1 MGYLKK
7 WTVGA
12 TVGATVGLAGIVGI
26 GTGLAGAAQSGDAL
40 QHSTAAVQPNAVPF
54 NPGTY
59 EWFINGAASGTITI
73 ASNNTF
79 TSTVDGGDSG
89 TWVQAGETFGL
100 WISGGTDASGGCVFA
115 GHAVTDNM
123 VSYAGKPGHWACPGF
138 ESTGTFYIAPVTD
151 GVSAS
156 HVVRSAFASS
166 GVQPMNA
173 GKLLLGRYKWTE
185 DGYYSGIMTI
195 ASNNTYTS
203 TLTGSDSGSWVQSGS
218 AAAFNITGGP
228 DGGIGCLEV
237 GKVNHTG
244 TAVGT
249 STKPGNWACPGTGTS
264 GYFVL
269 KYKG

>member
-7 WTVGA
+7 WTVA
-12 TVGATVGLAGIVGI
+12 TVGTTVGLAGIVGV

-40 QHSTAAVQPNAVPF
+40 QHSTAAVQPSAVPF

-59 EWFINGAASGTITI
+59 EWFINGEAGGSITI

-115 GHAVTDNM
+115 GHAVTANM
-123 VSYAGKPGHWACPGF
+123 VSYAAKPGHWACTGY
-138 ESTGTFYIAPVTD
+138 ETTGTFYIAPETD

-156 HVVRSAFASS
+156 HVVRGAFAPS

-218 AAAFNITGGP
+218 AAAFNISGGP

-249 STKPGNWACPGTGTS
+249 SAKPGNWACPGTGTS

-269 KYKG
+269 NHKS